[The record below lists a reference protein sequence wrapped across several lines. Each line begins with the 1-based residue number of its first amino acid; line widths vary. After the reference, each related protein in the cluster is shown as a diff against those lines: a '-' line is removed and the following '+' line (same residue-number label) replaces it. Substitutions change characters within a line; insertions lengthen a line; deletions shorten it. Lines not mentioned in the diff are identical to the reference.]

1 MNPTPQIA
9 NDNLPKSMRYGLTSS
24 TAVNA
29 NSKLARFASNNGNS
43 FSPTGANEIRIRIKG
58 DGFMAVAK
66 HYVQFTVTVA
76 TADAFVDTH
85 AGSFF
90 DRVTIENN
98 GAIIEQINSY
108 GLYNAIRQNYNA
120 SLDDVLKNNVQSG
133 AGKLGV
139 KQALGAFGEAAT
151 NSTADI
157 KTASDAFLA
166 ASNGLNLNVNKSAL
180 GQSIPSTKSAVFT
193 IQLESGL
200 LKNHHEK
207 ALPDG
212 LSEIELVLRLASNTQ
227 AMIGD
232 GAATYTISNPAFF
245 CPIYMIQNADVMASY
260 RNVMASEG
268 VMISGDTAKTYI
280 NSISSTAVT
289 STLQINDRSISC
301 KGLVTAIRLATAD
314 ATNKAYSNGSFGIT
328 NTANTQNA
336 SSYKYQIGGVNYPQ
350 SDVKID
356 PNPDSQDLGR
366 LQEEALKALAKHG
379 EHYSNSL
386 VSTEQLT
393 GAIGDLYASVTDTAA
408 FDVPRGLICVD
419 LKKFSDDGLR
429 MVGLNTSQNS
439 SPNVLELDL
448 ATALGAATTA
458 TTYSICEAFY
468 QIDGNGGLSV
478 AV

>member
-1 MNPTPQIA
+1 
-9 NDNLPKSMRYGLTSS
+9 MRYGLTSS

-29 NSKLARFASNNGNS
+29 TSKLARFASNNGNT
-43 FSPTGANEIRIRIKG
+43 FTPTGANEIRIRIKG

-66 HYVQFTVTVA
+66 HYVQFTVSVA

-85 AGSFF
+85 SGSFF
-90 DRVTIENN
+90 DRVTIENQ

-120 SLDDVLKNNVQSG
+120 SLDDVLKTNVQSG

-139 KQALGAFGEAAT
+139 KQALGAFGQAAT

-180 GQSIPSTKSAVFT
+180 GQSIASGQEATFT

-212 LSEIELVLRLASNTQ
+212 LSEIELVLRLASDAQ
-227 AMIGD
+227 AMVGD

-280 NSISSTAVT
+280 NSIPAAAITT
-289 STLQINDRSISC
+289 TLQINDRSISC
-301 KGLVTAIRLATAD
+301 KGLVTAIRLADAD
-314 ATNKAYSNGSFGIT
+314 ATPKAYSNGSFGIT
-328 NTANTQNA
+328 NTDNTRNA
-336 SSYKYQIGGVNYPQ
+336 SSYKYVIGGVNYPQ
-350 SDVKID
+350 SDVKI
-356 PNPDSQDLGR
+356 NPAVDKRDLGR
-366 LQEEALKALAKHG
+366 FQEEALKALAKHG
-379 EHYSNSL
+379 EHYANSL
-386 VSTEQLT
+386 VSTQQLT
-393 GAIGDLYASVTDTAA
+393 GKLGKLYASVTDTGA
-408 FDVPRGLICVD
+408 FDVPRALVCVS
-419 LKKFSDDGLR
+419 LTKFSDDGLR

-439 SPNVLELDL
+439 SPNVLELEL
-448 ATALGAATTA
+448 STAIGSATTA

-468 QIDGNGGLSV
+468 QIDRNGGLTV